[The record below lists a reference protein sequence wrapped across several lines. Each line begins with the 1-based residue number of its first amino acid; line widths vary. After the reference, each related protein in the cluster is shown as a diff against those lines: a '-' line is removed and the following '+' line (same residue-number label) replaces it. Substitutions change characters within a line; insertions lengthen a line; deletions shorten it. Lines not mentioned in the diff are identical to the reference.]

1 MKLKK
6 VKRLRVEAP
15 LQGKKRRSNQSIQKK
30 KRVLLHI
37 CLLVGFKKKKFKD
50 IIIDMSLLTDI

>member
-15 LQGKKRRSNQSIQKK
+15 LQGKRRSNQRIQK
-30 KRVLLHI
+30 RGFITLFEYFF
-37 CLLVGFKKKKFKD
+37 CLLVGLKKKIKD
-50 IIIDMSLLTDI
+50 MIIDMSL